1 MPRAPIHDGE
11 LSDGHPL
18 KEGTPQP
25 AVVGPADVADDHA
38 PAIANQLR
46 ALQREVRSGFE
57 LITTRLE
64 TMMDRFAERQEDH
77 AHRIDQ
83 LERDRARTDQRL
95 AALEARPKR
104 TRKARK

>member
-1 MPRAPIHDGE
+1 MPNGPDG
-11 LSDGHPL
+11 SDGFKPV
-18 KEGTPQP
+18 T
-25 AVVGPADVADDHA
+25 ADDVTDEKLVA
-38 PAIANQLR
+38 GQLR
-46 ALQREVRSGFE
+46 ELQREVRSGFE